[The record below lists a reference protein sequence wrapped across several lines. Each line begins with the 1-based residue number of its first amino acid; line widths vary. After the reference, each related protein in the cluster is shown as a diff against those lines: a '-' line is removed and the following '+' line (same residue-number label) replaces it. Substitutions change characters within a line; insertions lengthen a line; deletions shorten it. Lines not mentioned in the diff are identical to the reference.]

1 MTEQKGKNES
11 LRNEING
18 IKNDFE
24 KYKKDLLNEEIRR
37 KKEEEE
43 RRMKLENKA
52 RIMSDMQRRI
62 QTYRDSKVKK
72 KQPVTE

>member
-1 MTEQKGKNES
+1 
-11 LRNEING
+11 
-18 IKNDFE
+18 
-24 KYKKDLLNEEIRR
+24 
-37 KKEEEE
+37 
-43 RRMKLENKA
+43 MKLENKA